1 MTYKEIH
8 VTDAKA
14 NLITLLVSDEVTG
27 KPGLTADHP
36 ACCDLQG
43 RAAARL
49 DGNRFRLSDGT
60 IVWASRPLATTET
73 LNA

>member
-14 NLITLLVSDEVTG
+14 NLITLLVSEEAAGVT
-27 KPGLTADHP
+27 AEHP

-60 IVWASRPLATTET
+60 IVWAGRPLTATDS

>member
-14 NLITLLVSDEVTG
+14 NLITLLVSDDET
-27 KPGLTADHP
+27 P
-36 ACCDLQG
+36 ATSGPPTCCDLQG

-60 IVWASRPLATTET
+60 IVWASRPGMADT

>member
-14 NLITLLVSDEVTG
+14 NLITLLVSDEEQTPDTNG
-27 KPGLTADHP
+27 PPT
-36 ACCDLQG
+36 CRDLQG
-43 RAAARL
+43 RTAARL

-60 IVWASRPLATTET
+60 IVWASRPLVTET